1 MIIDYNFFRMVDHL
15 SLEKRSWNMS
25 RIGSKNTK
33 PELAVRKVL
42 HNSGI
47 RYRLHAKDLPG
58 KPDLSNKKKKFAV
71 FVNGCFW
78 HQHKGCRRASIPKS
92 NTEYWIPKLKKNTGR
107 FKQNIRELKKSGWQ
121 VYTVWECEAK
131 DINKLDKIFE
141 GLTAVH
147 G

>member
-33 PELAVRKVL
+33 PELAVRKML

-47 RYRLHAKDLPG
+47 RYRLHVKDLPG
-58 KPDLSNKKKKFAV
+58 KPDLSNKSKGFAI

-78 HQHKGCRRASIPKS
+78 HQHEGCKRANIPKS
-92 NTEYWIPKLKKNTGR
+92 NKDYWVPKLERNVNRQKD
-107 FKQNIRELKKSGWQ
+107 NIQSLHDMGMKAHII
-121 VYTVWECEAK
+121 WECEVK
-131 DINKLDKIFE
+131 NMKVEKIFS
-141 GLTAVH
+141 G
-147 G
+147 